1 MSAEWV
7 TAIATAGTF
16 LVIAASAAAA
26 VMQLRHVRNSNQ
38 IAAFNEI
45 RHELESAEFRRAYH
59 FVRYEMPERLDDP
72 SFRRTLLDNES
83 AEWQMIAA
91 LGNFLDGTAAQFV
104 KHGMV
109 DATLACDM
117 WYGHVVR
124 SWDALAPVIATKRAA
139 LGYPL
144 WEDFEYLTILCKQFR
159 EKYPEGTF
167 PKNMK
172 RLPLPAPWQ
181 DEKRV
186 NA

>member
-7 TAIATAGTF
+7 TAIATLGTF
-16 LVIAASAAAA
+16 VVIAASAGAALI
-26 VMQLRHVRNSNQ
+26 QLRHVRNSNQ

-45 RHELESAEFRRAYH
+45 RRKFESNEFRKAYH
-59 FVRYEMPERLDDP
+59 FVRFEMPARLDDP

-83 AEWQMIAA
+83 NEWRMIADLA
-91 LGNFLDGTAAQFV
+91 NFLDGTAAQFV

-109 DATLACDM
+109 NATLACDM
-117 WYGHVVR
+117 WYGYVVW
-124 SWDALAPVIATKRAA
+124 SWDALAPVIATKRAL

-167 PKNMK
+167 PKSMK

-181 DEKRV
+181 DENR
-186 NA
+186 